1 MALVII
7 YLMNIRI
14 KRIYD
19 TYDKADGIR
28 VLVDRLWPRGVK
40 KSEAKIT
47 LWMKEIAPSNELRL
61 WFDHKPEKWKVFSKN
76 YMEELDKKTEV
87 VARLYNLIKKDNL
100 TLLYAARDR
109 YCNHARVIADYLIQH
124 DRKLED
130 EKSYEK

>member
-1 MALVII
+1 
-7 YLMNIRI
+7 MNIRI

-61 WFDHKPEKWKVFSKN
+61 WFDHKPEKWKVFSKS
-76 YMEELDKKTEV
+76 YMKELDKKTEI
-87 VARLYNLIKKDNL
+87 VARLYSLIKKDNV

-130 EKSYEK
+130 ENTL